1 MDAIEEY
8 GMEWLDQVYQFI
20 VEDLKR
26 DLINQMV
33 MMPLARTAMGK
44 EDGKALQ
51 DYQKHVA
58 RELEKMTPW
67 VTSKRRDLGGLRKKI
82 KSGTTVVI
90 PDASDGARNPLYK
103 DATIRKDS

>member
-1 MDAIEEY
+1 VDAIEEY
-8 GMEWLDQVYQFI
+8 GTQWLDEVYQFI
-20 VEDLKR
+20 IEDQKR
-26 DLINQMV
+26 DLVNQMIL
-33 MMPLARTAMGK
+33 MPLARTAMGK
-44 EDGKALQ
+44 EDGRALQ

-67 VTSKRRDLGGLRKKI
+67 VTGKRSDLSGLRKKV

-103 DATIRKDS
+103 DAAIRKDS

>member
-1 MDAIEEY
+1 
-8 GMEWLDQVYQFI
+8 
-20 VEDLKR
+20 
-26 DLINQMV
+26 

-67 VTSKRRDLGGLRKKI
+67 VTSKRRDLSGLRKKI